1 MILNGYVDSIAYPL
15 RQSPHGGIH
24 SQLDESYIEYQK
36 LLDERIERQK
46 REYEEKRRKEQEREF
61 RNFWRRFDPFFD
73 DRPPPPQDF
82 EYEDEDEDYPFCVF
96 GLKRSA
102 SDEDMKKA
110 YHKAVRETHPDKTGE
125 DSEDEFREVQ
135 EAYEYYTNYMN

>member
-1 MILNGYVDSIAYPL
+1 MFWESIAYPL
-15 RQSPHGGIH
+15 SQSPHGGMYKP
-24 SQLDESYIEYQK
+24 LDESYIEYEK
-36 LLDERIERQK
+36 LLSERLENQR

-73 DRPPPPQDF
+73 DRPPPQDF
-82 EYEDEDEDYPFCVF
+82 EYEDLDKDYPYCVF

-110 YHKAVRETHPDKTGE
+110 YHKAVRATHPDKTGY
-125 DSEDEFREVQ
+125 DSEDQFREVQ
-135 EAYEYYTNYMN
+135 EAYEYYTNYMI

>member
-24 SQLDESYIEYQK
+24 SHLDESYIEYQK
-36 LLDERIERQK
+36 LLDERIENQR

-73 DRPPPPQDF
+73 DRPPPPQ
-82 EYEDEDEDYPFCVF
+82 EYEDVDEDYPFCIF

-110 YHKAVRETHPDKTGE
+110 YHKAVRATHPDKTGE
-125 DSEDEFREVQ
+125 DTEDQFREVQ
-135 EAYEYYTNYMN
+135 EAYEYYTNYMI